1 MNTFETVAWST
12 DDGVRIHVAGICQ
25 SITDQRIFRKSGI
38 TNFLLL
44 GLAFLLPLAG
54 CKTTSE
60 EEIVILKSSEQ
71 RDRLVMAMDSLKAL
85 NDSIWQE
92 VTKTMEMELPP
103 DLPPDERRNMLQLKN
118 ADLIQMFQVF
128 DSLDVRLQN
137 KVMEA
142 GKMDQELAAQ
152 MRQIMLDIEAENR
165 TIAMNM
171 ATLEKK
177 DSSRA
182 FELKSKIQN
191 HTIN

>member
-12 DDGVRIHVAGICQ
+12 DDGVRIHVGGFYR
-25 SITDQRIFRKSGI
+25 SNLNSRIFRKSGV

-44 GLAFLLPLAG
+44 GLAFFLPLAG
-54 CKTTSE
+54 CKTASE

-128 DSLDVRLQN
+128 DSLDIRIQN

-165 TIAMNM
+165 TIALNM

-182 FELKSKIQN
+182 SELRSKIQN
-191 HTIN
+191 HALN